1 MTSVINVMADIDAME
16 NVELSF
22 KVGTNRFLTVKPFN
36 NQLRVELRL
45 WVASNHPTKKGI
57 TFTLARL
64 KQFTN
69 VIDEID
75 QAAKKLWT
83 EDPELEEKKWHL
95 GGNVIETVNPAYSGV
110 NIRHF
115 WVPEGQTEVNATRRG
130 LVLKRYEWEKI
141 KTSLELVEEAAPEL
155 ESTQPCSETH

>member
-1 MTSVINVMADIDAME
+1 MADFDALE

-22 KVGTNRFLTVKPFN
+22 KVGTNRFLAVKSFN
-36 NQLRVELRL
+36 NQLRVDLRQ
-45 WVASNHPTKKGI
+45 WVAPNHPTKKGI

-83 EDPELEEKKWHL
+83 EDPELEEKKWHM
-95 GGNVIETVNPAYSGV
+95 GGNVIETVNPAYSEV

-115 WVPEGQTEVNATRRG
+115 LVPEGQTEVTP
-130 LVLKRYEWEKI
+130 
-141 KTSLELVEEAAPEL
+141 LEEVW
-155 ESTQPCSETH
+155 S

>member
-1 MTSVINVMADIDAME
+1 M
-16 NVELSF
+16 
-22 KVGTNRFLTVKPFN
+22 TVKPFN

-45 WVASNHPTKKGI
+45 WVAPNHPTKKGI

-95 GGNVIETVNPAYSGV
+95 DGNVIETVNPAYSGV

-115 WVPEGQTEVNATRRG
+115 WVPEGQTEVTATRRG
-130 LVLKRYEWEKI
+130 LVLKRYE
-141 KTSLELVEEAAPEL
+141 
-155 ESTQPCSETH
+155 